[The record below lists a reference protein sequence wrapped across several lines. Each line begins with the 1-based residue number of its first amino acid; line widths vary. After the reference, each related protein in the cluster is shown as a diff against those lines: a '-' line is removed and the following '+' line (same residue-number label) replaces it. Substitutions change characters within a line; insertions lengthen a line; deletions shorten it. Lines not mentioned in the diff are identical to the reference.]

1 MRHKVDGRKFDM
13 PTDQRMAMLRNLTT
27 DVLKHGSVRTTE
39 ARAKEARRFV
49 DRMVTLGKRGTLH
62 ARRQALAFVYDPTW
76 SRTCSRR
83 SRRSTPTG
91 RVATPACRSWAV
103 AAAMAQPWRSW
114 SWCRR
119 R

>member
-13 PTDQRMAMLRNLTT
+13 PTAQRMAMLRNLTT

-62 ARRQALAFVYDPTW
+62 ARRQALAFVYDPDVVDELFSEIAPQYADRPGGYT
-76 SRTCSRR
+76 RVQKLERR
-83 SRRSTPTG
+83 KG
-91 RVATPACRSWAV
+91 DG
-103 AAAMAQPWRSW
+103 AAMALLELV
-114 SWCRR
+114 
-119 R
+119 